1 MRDYS
6 QFSRKEIFPVKAL
19 LHQQSTNHHNLS
31 DPTETYKMDLE
42 DVSLPSNNQLNDQTM
57 DTTKTMITTR
67 IYTII
72 LDMYHHHQQQQKQQQ
87 PGQAIQKQFW
97 QQQKKSISQAHIKF
111 LV

>member
-1 MRDYS
+1 
-6 QFSRKEIFPVKAL
+6 
-19 LHQQSTNHHNLS
+19 
-31 DPTETYKMDLE
+31 
-42 DVSLPSNNQLNDQTM
+42 M

-111 LV
+111 LVWMLQKLFQRVTSDKTSNYSRNNLPYNKNNKN